1 MIISVAY
8 PCSNP
13 DVLWE
18 TNVMPKCQWS
28 PWNAVWNILDGR
40 ILKQTGRLLKTLIE
54 TVFLVRFFTRNYR
67 SLNTA
72 SCRVVLSKG
81 FWFNSHLGSIY
92 IVFCWSVENREM
104 MLYNIHVYIIRYYDI
119 CIYIY
124 RYIYHLSFH
133 FGVLCWVLHFWG
145 TAKHFEQ
152 VDCWQGW
159 RAKNWET
166 MPSKWFLYWRL
177 APYWTK
183 KEKVYLKGAVWKVC
197 LKWELF
203 VFVFFVWRKQDWKF

>member
-124 RYIYHLSFH
+124 IDIYTTWAFILESFVEFSTFEVLPSTLNRWTVDRDGEPKTEKLCLQSGFFIEDWHL
-133 FGVLCWVLHFWG
+133 
-145 TAKHFEQ
+145 TE
-152 VDCWQGW
+152 
-159 RAKNWET
+159 
-166 MPSKWFLYWRL
+166 P
-177 APYWTK
+177 K
-183 KEKVYLKGAVWKVC
+183 KK
-197 LKWELF
+197 
-203 VFVFFVWRKQDWKF
+203 RST